1 MMLFRLFRGLAALI
15 VTLALVGG
23 TPWLLVLIGRWPDL
37 TPFPEVLFRPDQGQ
51 LLLGA
56 MTLAGWAAWA
66 AFTVSIVA
74 ELIAMLSGQ
83 RLRVPLPGL
92 GAPRSLAAGLL
103 VAIAAMVPMSA
114 AHAESAPPA
123 AAAPVEA
130 KGLGEIRAAAD
141 SGDQQEWL
149 HYTVQRGDDLWSIAE
164 EFYGDGLAWSRI
176 VAANPQ
182 VASPDQID
190 VGWVLV
196 LPDIP
201 APQAETAPEP
211 DPPTTPEPVE
221 PDVRP
226 DPSTAP
232 ASPNPSTA
240 STVAPAPT
248 SAAERPVESM
258 ELVDS
263 GSPTPADRIAYA
275 TAGISSLTAAALLG
289 LLAARRMTQ
298 LATRPQGRRILH
310 PTAPAQHFEN
320 ALTQAQDPLTLRTLD
335 LALRALA
342 RHYRDAGEALP
353 RLGAVLVA
361 DDRITLEVDRIP
373 ARLPVGFHADSR
385 HLWVGIPDADEMAE
399 EWEALA
405 DEPAPYPTLVGFGE
419 TETGELLLQ
428 DLESL
433 GALGMEGTPELVTQ
447 ALNAFVIELCSSPWN
462 SGQSVLVVDGDAELA
477 EALGSPLIEICDSVE
492 EVLAE
497 LEAEAQPRRAVDSDQ
512 HPRDLRVRP
521 DFAEAWSPRVLVIGS
536 ALTDGQRRRLLRL
549 TWDSHLVVIAADEE
563 LPTLRVQASPELS
576 DLPNARAFHAQLLAT
591 ETREHLLEV
600 LTVTDSAD
608 TTPAPWWADTTG
620 ATVHSLAARRAAG
633 VTEEPAVDSH
643 EPVLHPQQTEQ
654 AEQPEILLV
663 GPVDLVGARGDR
675 PARAVRQCVEYAA
688 WLLENPRAT
697 ATSMGSALLVA
708 EGTRRSNM
716 SRLRTWLGADEEGER
731 YLPEA
736 YSGRIKLHPDVT
748 SDWQRMQ
755 MLTVGGINRSS
766 DANLIQVLELVRGAP
781 LADAAPGQWGWAEE
795 LRTDISSF
803 VRDVALVVT
812 DRALARGEVDLAR
825 WAANRALAAAPED
838 EQLLVARVR
847 AEHLAGNRSEVQ
859 RLSLRLARSARQ
871 LNIDLA
877 ADTVTLLQEV
887 LEGSPRARGLG

>member
-1 MMLFRLFRGLAALI
+1 MMTFRMLRGLAALI
-15 VTLALVGG
+15 VTLGLVAG
-23 TPWLLVLIGRWPDL
+23 TPWLLLAIGQWPDL
-37 TPFPEVLFRPDQGQ
+37 SPFPEVLFRPDQGQ
-51 LLLGA
+51 LLLGV
-56 MTLAGWAAWA
+56 MTLAGWLAWA

-74 ELIAMLSGQ
+74 ELVAMLSGQ

-103 VAIAAMVPMSA
+103 VAIAAMVPMAS
-114 AHAESAPPA
+114 AHAQPAPPA

-130 KGLGEIRAAAD
+130 KGLGEIRAADAEEV
-141 SGDQQEWL
+141 GEEWL
-149 HYTVQRGDDLWSIAE
+149 RYTVQRGDDLWSIAE

-176 VAANPQ
+176 VAANPH
-182 VASPDQID
+182 VTSPDRID
-190 VGWVLV
+190 IGWVLV
-196 LPDIP
+196 LPGI
-201 APQAETAPEP
+201 P
-211 DPPTTPEPVE
+211 DPTA
-221 PDVRP
+221 R
-226 DPSTAP
+226 STAP
-232 ASPNPSTA
+232 ANDRPAASAAAAPEASPHPTAAPASQAPVTPPAPSTG
-240 STVAPAPT
+240 SGETV
-248 SAAERPVESM
+248 
-258 ELVDS
+258 ELVQN
-263 GSPTPADRIAYA
+263 GSATPADRIAYA

-289 LLAARRMTQ
+289 ILAARRMTQ
-298 LATRPQGRRILH
+298 MATRPRGRRIPH
-310 PTAPAQHFEN
+310 PVPPAQHFEN
-320 ALTQAQDPLTLRTLD
+320 ALAQAQDPLTLRTLD

-342 RHYRDAGEALP
+342 RHYREAGETLP

-419 TETGELLLQ
+419 TKAGELLLQ

-433 GALGMEGTPELVTQ
+433 GALGMEGTPELVAQ

-477 EALGSPLIEICDSVE
+477 EALGSPLIEIRDSVD

-497 LEAEAQPRRAVDSDQ
+497 LEAETPPRRAVGGDE
-512 HPRDLRVRP
+512 HPRDLRIRP
-521 DFAEAWSPRVLVIGS
+521 DFTEAWSPRVLVIGS
-536 ALTDGQRRRLLRL
+536 ALTDAQRRRLLRL
-549 TWDSHLVVIAADEE
+549 TWDSHLVVITADDE
-563 LPTLRVQASPELS
+563 LPTLRVQAAPELS
-576 DLPNARAFHAQLLAT
+576 DLPNARTFHAQLLAA

-600 LTVTDSAD
+600 LTVTDSTD
-608 TTPAPWWADTTG
+608 TTPAPWWADTDG
-620 ATVHSLAARRAAG
+620 ATVHSLAARRAATT
-633 VTEEPAVDSH
+633 TEEPAVDSH
-643 EPVLHPQQTEQ
+643 EPVLHPER
-654 AEQPEILLV
+654 PEILLV
-663 GPVDLVGARGDR
+663 GPVELVGARGER

-716 SRLRTWLGADEEGER
+716 SRLRTWLGADEEGDR

-736 YSGRIKLHPDVT
+736 YSGRIALHPDVT

-755 MLTVGGINRSS
+755 LRTVGGINRSS
-766 DANLIQVLELVRGAP
+766 DANLIQVLDLVRGAP

-812 DRALARGEVDLAR
+812 ERALARGEIDLAR
-825 WAANRALAAAPED
+825 WAANRALTAAPED

-847 AEHLAGNRSEVQ
+847 AEHLAGNRSEVE

-877 ADTVTLLQEV
+877 EETVTLLQEV
-887 LEGSPRARGLG
+887 LEGSPRVRGLG

>member
-1 MMLFRLFRGLAALI
+1 MPFRILRGLAALI
-15 VTLALVGG
+15 VTLALVVG
-23 TPWLLVLIGRWPDL
+23 TPWLLVLIGRRPDL

-51 LLLGA
+51 LLLGF
-56 MTLAGWAAWA
+56 MTLAGWLAWA

-74 ELIAMLSGQ
+74 ELIALLSGQ
-83 RLRVPLPGL
+83 RLRVHLPGL

-114 AHAESAPPA
+114 AHAEPAPPA

-130 KGLGEIRAAAD
+130 KGLGEIRAAVD
-141 SGDQQEWL
+141 SGEDQQAWL
-149 HYTVQRGDDLWSIAE
+149 RYTVERGDDLWSIAE
-164 EFYGDGLAWSRI
+164 RFYGDGLAWSRI

-182 VASPDQID
+182 VTSPDQID

-201 APQAETAPEP
+201 DPNVAREP
-211 DPPTTPEPVE
+211 DLPPTPEPSAPE
-221 PDVRP
+221 ARP
-226 DPSTAP
+226 DPAVAP
-232 ASPNPSTA
+232 ASPGPA
-240 STVAPAPT
+240 RAPAPTAST
-248 SAAERPVESM
+248 SAAERPVESV
-258 ELVDS
+258 EHV
-263 GSPTPADRIAYA
+263 GAGNATPADRIAYA

-289 LLAARRMTQ
+289 LLAARRLTQ
-298 LATRPQGRRILH
+298 LANRPQGRRILH
-310 PTAPAQHFEN
+310 PSAPAQHFEN
-320 ALTQAQDPLTLRTLD
+320 ALDQAQDPLTLRTLD

-419 TETGELLLQ
+419 TEAGELLLQ

-477 EALGSPLIEICDSVE
+477 EALGSPLIEIRDSVE
-492 EVLAE
+492 DVLVE
-497 LEAEAQPRRAVDSDQ
+497 LEAETQPRRAIGGEE
-512 HPRDLRVRP
+512 HPRDLRIRP
-521 DFAEAWSPRVLVIGS
+521 EFTEAWSPRVLVIGS

-576 DLPNARAFHAQLLAT
+576 DLPNARTFHAQLLAA
-591 ETREHLLEV
+591 ETRKHLLEV
-600 LTVTDSAD
+600 LTVTDSTE
-608 TTPAPWWADTTG
+608 TTPAPWWAETNG

-643 EPVLHPQQTEQ
+643 EPVLHP
-654 AEQPEILLV
+654 EQPEILLV
-663 GPVDLVGARGDR
+663 GPVELVGARGER

-716 SRLRTWLGADEEGER
+716 SRLRSWLGADEEGDR

-736 YSGRIKLHPDVT
+736 YSGRIALHPDVT

-755 MLTVGGINRSS
+755 LLTVGGINRSS
-766 DANLIQVLELVRGAP
+766 DANLIQVLDLVRGAP

-803 VRDVALVVT
+803 VRDVALVVAE
-812 DRALARGEVDLAR
+812 RALARGEVDLAR
-825 WAANRALAAAPED
+825 WAVNRALNAAPED

-847 AEHLAGNRSEVQ
+847 AEHLAGNRSEVE